1 MRLVAENGDQLG
13 IKSVSDALRLAEEA
27 NVDLVEIAPLAVPPV
42 CKLMDYGKFRY
53 REQKKAHEA
62 KLKQKQIQVKEIKFR
77 PGTDEGDYKI
87 KLGKLIQFLEE
98 GDKAKVTLRFR
109 GREMA
114 HKEFGE
120 RLLERV
126 RKDLDA
132 VGVVEQFPK
141 LEGRQM
147 VMVLAPKKK
156 VVPEKKTAA
165 KPKPESKKAPAA
177 KPAAA

>member
-1 MRLVAENGDQLG
+1 
-13 IKSVSDALRLAEEA
+13 
-27 NVDLVEIAPLAVPPV
+27 
-42 CKLMDYGKFRY
+42 
-53 REQKKAHEA
+53 
-62 KLKQKQIQVKEIKFR
+62 
-77 PGTDEGDYKI
+77 
-87 KLGKLIQFLEE
+87 
-98 GDKAKVTLRFR
+98 VTLRFR

-156 VVPEKKTAA
+156 ALPEKKAAA
-165 KPKPESKKAPAA
+165 KPKPKAEPKKAPAA

>member
-1 MRLVAENGDQLG
+1 
-13 IKSVSDALRLAEEA
+13 
-27 NVDLVEIAPLAVPPV
+27 
-42 CKLMDYGKFRY
+42 
-53 REQKKAHEA
+53 
-62 KLKQKQIQVKEIKFR
+62 
-77 PGTDEGDYKI
+77 
-87 KLGKLIQFLEE
+87 
-98 GDKAKVTLRFR
+98 VTLRFR

-132 VGVVEQFPK
+132 IGVVEQFPK

-156 VVPEKKTAA
+156 GPPAA
-165 KPKPESKKAPAA
+165 KPKVQAKSPDKPKAPSAKVAA
-177 KPAAA
+177 KPASA